1 MKVIII
7 GGDVSALVCA
17 ITCRRENLD
26 VIVLESE
33 QDTEVPRTSHLE
45 MRPATNH
52 QR

>member
-17 ITCRRENLD
+17 ITCRRDNLD
-26 VIVLESE
+26 VIVLESG
-33 QDTEVPRTSHLE
+33 QDTEVPRTSYLQ
-45 MRPATNH
+45 MRPTTNY